1 MASRPPPHCDTAPC
15 FVGWAREWK
24 GPGTPPRQKEPE
36 ICDPWG
42 EGPQVLFRKEG
53 NTFPQTLGVPQKPP
67 QSHLQVNLQ
76 VLGFRAG
83 HGGTV
88 VTGSRDQPQAQR
100 LLPSWEQGNQKI
112 PQKDEMVMILWDALI
127 GEPRQGPPG
136 VMSSWLRNIPT
147 PKIGTRGSFYSEI
160 WEHHIPVPFPP
171 QI

>member
-42 EGPQVLFRKEG
+42 EGPQVLFRKEE
-53 NTFPQTLGVPQKPP
+53 NPFPQTLGVPQKPP
-67 QSHLQVNLQ
+67 QKTW
-76 VLGFRAG
+76 AG
-83 HGGTV
+83 KPTSFGVQGWPRWHRCDWKQGPAPSTV
-88 VTGSRDQPQAQR
+88 AV
-100 LLPSWEQGNQKI
+100 PSWEQGNQKI

-127 GEPRQGPPG
+127 GEPRQDPG

-147 PKIGTRGSFYSEI
+147 PKIGSRGSFYSEI
-160 WEHHIPVPFPP
+160 WEHHIPGPFPP